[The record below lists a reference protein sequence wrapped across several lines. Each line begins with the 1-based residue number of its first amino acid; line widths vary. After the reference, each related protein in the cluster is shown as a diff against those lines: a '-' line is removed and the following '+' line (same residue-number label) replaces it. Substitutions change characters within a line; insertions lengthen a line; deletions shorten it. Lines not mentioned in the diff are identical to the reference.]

1 MDIAVKYTFLEV
13 DDHEAALAFYCDT
26 LGLEVRQDVAMEGA
40 RWLTVG
46 PKDQPEL
53 GIVLQSAGAGRSP
66 DDADAIRALLAK
78 GSLSGLVFQ
87 TDDVDALFEK
97 VAASVAAS
105 KAEVL
110 QEPMDQPY
118 GLRDCAFRDPAG
130 NMVRFNQRPKS

>member
-46 PKDQPEL
+46 PASQPEL
-53 GIVLQSAGAGRSP
+53 GIVLTTVGVGRP
-66 DDADAIRALLAK
+66 EEDAKTLRELLAK
-78 GSLSGLVFQ
+78 GSLAGLVLE
-87 TDDVDALFEK
+87 THDVDAAFERLR
-97 VAASVAAS
+97 ASG
-105 KAEVL
+105 AEVL

-118 GLRDCAFRDPAG
+118 GTRDCAFRDPSG
-130 NMVRFNQRPKS
+130 NQVRINQRAKG